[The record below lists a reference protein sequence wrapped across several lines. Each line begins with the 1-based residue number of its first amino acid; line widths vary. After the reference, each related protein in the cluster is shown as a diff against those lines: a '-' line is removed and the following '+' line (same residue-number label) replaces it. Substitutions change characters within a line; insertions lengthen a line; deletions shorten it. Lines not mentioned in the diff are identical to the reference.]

1 MIPRHPFGDP
11 QTVEISASDGTVQ
24 VHWEVGGQDDLTLLA
39 IHLGVLPEDRIMLDG
54 AIVYDEGDGDLLA
67 EAPELEDYLLDH
79 IGVSAGDQAC
89 AGEVTTVG
97 DLTADEGA
105 DLSFTCPVDAATATV
120 TVTMLTDLH
129 PAYRTL
135 ATGPDG
141 QRAAYSRTQDSHE
154 WTLPVTAGAAATTS
168 GTSTPTGPSATPA
181 GGGDLGQ
188 SAALQMGGVG
198 AVLLVLVGGAVALR
212 RRSHRT
218 TTPSTPEKGDVRVGK
233 TPARQ
238 EVP

>member
-1 MIPRHPFGDP
+1 MIGRHPFGDP
-11 QTVEISASDGTVQ
+11 QTVEISASGGTVQ
-24 VHWEVGGQDDLTLLA
+24 VHWEVGGTDDLTLLG

-54 AIVYDEGDGDLLA
+54 AITYDDGDGTLVA
-67 EAPELEDYLLDH
+67 AAPELEDYLLDH
-79 IGVSAGDQAC
+79 IAVATGGQGC
-89 AGEVTTVG
+89 AGEVTAVG

-105 DLSFTCPVDAATATV
+105 DLSFTCPSDSATATV

-154 WTLPVTAGAAATTS
+154 WQLPVEAGAAPA
-168 GTSTPTGPSATPA
+168 GTRADSAVTPA
-181 GGGDLGQ
+181 SDGGDLGQ
-188 SAALQMGGVG
+188 SAALQMGAVG
-198 AVLLVLVGGAVALR
+198 AVLLILVAGAVALR
-212 RRSHRT
+212 RRTHRFT
-218 TTPSTPEKGDVRVGK
+218 TANPREGDPRVGTTP

>member
-1 MIPRHPFGDP
+1 MIARHPFGDP
-11 QTVEISASDGTVQ
+11 QTVEISATDGTVQ
-24 VHWEVGGQDDLTLLA
+24 VHWEVGGQDDLTLLG

-54 AIVYDEGDGDLLA
+54 AIVYDEDDGDLVA
-67 EAPELEDYLLDH
+67 SAPEFEDYLLDH
-79 IGVSAGDQAC
+79 IGVTADGLDC
-89 AGEVTTVG
+89 AGEVTGVG

-105 DLSFTCPVDAATATV
+105 DLSFTCPADAAAATV

-135 ATGPDG
+135 ATGPEG

-154 WTLPVTAGAAATTS
+154 WALPVTAGDMSTTVAGTS
-168 GTSTPTGPSATPA
+168 GSGSAASPVSD
-181 GGGDLGQ
+181 GDDLGQ
-188 SAALQMGGVG
+188 SAALQMGAVG
-198 AVLLVLVGGAVALR
+198 AVLLILVAGAVALR
-212 RRSHRT
+212 RRSQR
-218 TTPSTPEKGDVRVGK
+218 TTPSTPEEGDVRVGT